1 MVNVVNM
8 VNIVNM
14 ANIVNEFLLCSL
26 GPKVGKVMVCEIGVS
41 QFFGRL
47 EVRMRMRGAARQAG
61 ANI

>member
-26 GPKVGKVMVCEIGVS
+26 RDRRRAK
-41 QFFGRL
+41 
-47 EVRMRMRGAARQAG
+47 
-61 ANI
+61 